1 MKRYLLAL
9 LLLGGWAAGA
19 TAKTYPYPSPLRMTI
34 IESVA
39 YEVYKS
45 QIDSIVNI
53 VGPKEIDLLWAKT
66 PSNKEADLARY
77 ITLRERRKCTY
88 DFIYPRNDE
97 KRLAARQRIDTQFQ
111 DSIDAILM
119 LYPGMTGRYTQYL
132 LLSPRGELCSK
143 AQYDSL
149 VVKGLAMYRKKLAN
163 PAIDLHN
170 DDIAALQST
179 LSDYELHEHIRFA
192 SLKQTYMQTQKIW
205 RILDKNDLTQYY
217 DFVQAYPE
225 LYHFVQKETVAK
237 ELYKNN
243 PQRLMQALNSLQKE
257 MPDTYR
263 AYLLLMMQHKG
274 NLIDSNQLYTIAN
287 GKIIARPEYVDTLS
301 GSEKA
306 RGYGEYRLMCREV
319 DTFSVVELYKYA
331 YSDYWKKVLEEDPD
345 AIEDGGDIQIIS
357 ITNRRCKKT
366 VHIEYFDG
374 WAKSHQEST
383 ESYPTEEDCY
393 FVTIPVS
400 PTSVAYLFFSCSYEQ
415 FGYVTVVLSTDKD
428 IAIVYQKRS
437 IVSAMT
443 KNSAG
448 QYDRIPLLVEMPS
461 TEYTGSTVQCYEDAI
476 VVENGKL
483 VYKRNAE
490 P

>member
-9 LLLGGWAAGA
+9 LLLGGWAAG
-19 TAKTYPYPSPLRMTI
+19 TMAKTYPYPSPLRMTV

-39 YEVYKS
+39 YEMYKP

-53 VGPKEIDLLWAKT
+53 VGPKEIDLLRSKM

-97 KRLAARQRIDTQFQ
+97 KRLAARQKIDTQFQ

-179 LSDYELHEHIRFA
+179 LSDYELHELIRFA
-192 SLKQTYMQTQKIW
+192 CLKPAYMQAQKIW

-217 DFVQAYPE
+217 DFMQAYPE

-237 ELYKNN
+237 ELYKND

-274 NLIDSNQLYTIAN
+274 NL
-287 GKIIARPEYVDTLS
+287 
-301 GSEKA
+301 
-306 RGYGEYRLMCREV
+306 
-319 DTFSVVELYKYA
+319 
-331 YSDYWKKVLEEDPD
+331 
-345 AIEDGGDIQIIS
+345 
-357 ITNRRCKKT
+357 
-366 VHIEYFDG
+366 
-374 WAKSHQEST
+374 
-383 ESYPTEEDCY
+383 
-393 FVTIPVS
+393 
-400 PTSVAYLFFSCSYEQ
+400 
-415 FGYVTVVLSTDKD
+415 
-428 IAIVYQKRS
+428 
-437 IVSAMT
+437 
-443 KNSAG
+443 
-448 QYDRIPLLVEMPS
+448 
-461 TEYTGSTVQCYEDAI
+461 
-476 VVENGKL
+476 
-483 VYKRNAE
+483 
-490 P
+490 